1 MAPKKK
7 TEKVEEEVPQSEDEP
22 EEPEILIKCLRA
34 PGQLYYGDCKAGYH
48 ERKGRWIRHG
58 KGLQVV
64 TAVAPMPH
72 AFETVVLS
80 SYEGQWE
87 EDQPDGEGSYKW
99 SDGSSYEGQME
110 EGKMHGQGRYVWPD
124 GSSYEG
130 SWFQGALHGQG
141 RFDSRFDGGRYMQG
155 QFHYNCFQK
164 SDGSWVDILQ
174 HIKSHELREI
184 LEGNPLT
191 QRVEPETAKKT
202 KTKATKTTKGSTTP
216 WSSAGFASV
225 IHCTPEPGKNL
236 GKCIREALKS
246 NLVPF
251 LVAEESCMCHALEA
265 LLAAD
270 VMTEP
275 SAQCV
280 SMRLAAL
287 EQRRQRDYKRFF
299 RNALQ
304 SSILSGSCI
313 ALVFEDDTPVELG
326 EDEWLQRIPSKS
338 AMEALPDEWSLSCFF
353 NSSALPPEIFA
364 PMTFNTRG
372 KAPLLL
378 PNGSDNGVLPLE
390 SEPAETTPAPSQDL
404 MFRAAGELP
413 ESGVGSTGHL
423 FQATEEEMK
432 SRDPKDTTS
441 FLGLPLHYQVHP
453 VVLAQGR
460 MPDAM
465 EDAEVRKWVKQRFGK
480 HAPMHRLAVV
490 VLTAPQEEE
499 TA

>member
-1 MAPKKK
+1 MFTLFMAISGGISW
-7 TEKVEEEVPQSEDEP
+7 EVS
-22 EEPEILIKCLRA
+22 IK
-34 PGQLYYGDCKAGYH
+34 P
-48 ERKGRWIRHG
+48 
-58 KGLQVV
+58 
-64 TAVAPMPH
+64 
-72 AFETVVLS
+72 
-80 SYEGQWE
+80 
-87 EDQPDGEGSYKW
+87 
-99 SDGSSYEGQME
+99 
-110 EGKMHGQGRYVWPD
+110 
-124 GSSYEG
+124 
-130 SWFQGALHGQG
+130 
-141 RFDSRFDGGRYMQG
+141 
-155 QFHYNCFQK
+155 
-164 SDGSWVDILQ
+164 
-174 HIKSHELREI
+174 LREI
-184 LEGNPLT
+184 SELAVACMVLYIVIAVFAILNVVTGVFCNTAIESAQADRDIAIMKYMAKHKAQVEALQIIFAEIDRDESDLVSIDELKAAMAEKKLASFMESLDISTQDVWSLFLIIDADESGTITLDEFVSGCMQLHGTAKSFQLAKMSYENKVTRQEIKHLSVQVSQLVRHFQLDLT
-191 QRVEPETAKKT
+191 QR
-202 KTKATKTTKGSTTP
+202 SSSSTP
-216 WSSAGFASV
+216 WSSAGFGSV

-275 SAQCV
+275 AAQCV

-287 EQRRQRDYKRFF
+287 ERRRQRDYKRFF
-299 RNALQ
+299 RTALQ

-326 EDEWLQRIPSKS
+326 EDEWLQRTPSNS

-378 PNGSDNGVLPLE
+378 PNGSDNGVLPLQ
-390 SEPAETTPAPSQDL
+390 SEPAEATPAPSQDL

-413 ESGVGSTGHL
+413 ESGAGSTGHL

-465 EDAEVRKWVKQRFGK
+465 EDSEVRKWVKQRFGK

-499 TA
+499 AA

>member
-22 EEPEILIKCLRA
+22 EEPEILKKCLRA
-34 PGQLYYGDCKAGYH
+34 PGQLYYGDCKAGYK

-64 TAVAPMPH
+64 TALAPMPH

-99 SDGSSYEGQME
+99 SDGSSYEGNME
-110 EGKMHGQGRYVWPD
+110 QGKMHGQGRFVWPD

-164 SDGSWVDILQ
+164 SDGRWVDILQ

-184 LEGNPLT
+184 LEGNPLA
-191 QRVEPETAKKT
+191 RVEQEAPKN
-202 KTKATKTTKGSTTP
+202 KTKAKATKGSTM
-216 WSSAGFASV
+216 SSALGGCIRF
-225 IHCTPEPGKNL
+225 TPGDPQRSL
-236 GKCIREALKS
+236 RQCLREALKG

-251 LVAEESCMCHALEA
+251 ILAEESCTLHALEA

-275 SAQCV
+275 SSQCV

-299 RNALQ
+299 AQALR
-304 SSILSGSCI
+304 SSILSGSCV
-313 ALVFEDDTPVELG
+313 ALVFEDDAVVDLG
-326 EDEWLQRIPSKS
+326 EEAWLQRSPSKGTS
-338 AMEALPDEWSLSCFF
+338 LEVLPDEWSLSCFF
-353 NSSALPPEIFA
+353 SGSALPPEIFA
-364 PMTFNTRG
+364 PMTFNARG

-378 PNGSDNGVLPLE
+378 PDGSDNGVLSTE
-390 SEPAETTPAPSQDL
+390 ATEATPAPSQDL
-404 MFRAAGELP
+404 MLRAAGELP
-413 ESGVGSTGHL
+413 ETGAGSTGHI
-423 FQATEEEMK
+423 FEATEDELNA
-432 SRDPKDTTS
+432 RDPKDTTTL
-441 FLGLPLHYQVHP
+441 LGLPLHYQVHP
-453 VVLAQGR
+453 VVVAQAR
-460 MPDAM
+460 MPDGM
-465 EDAEVRKWVKQRFGK
+465 EDSEVRKWVKTRFWK

-490 VLTAPQEEE
+490 VLTAQEAE
-499 TA
+499 AA